1 MTHRFSALMFTPAV
15 RAVQEAEGSRRAYE
29 RLDAAEADPRDR
41 LGEAE
46 RASIAARDSFYL
58 ASVSETGW
66 PYVQHRGGPPGFLK
80 CLDDRTLGFADFR
93 GNRQYVSVGN
103 LNGNDRVSLILMD
116 YPHQRRLKLL
126 GHARTVTAETDPEIL
141 TRLEDP
147 AYGARVERGI
157 VIQLEAFD
165 WNCPQHST
173 PRFTQAEIA
182 QAAAPLWSRLHAAE
196 TERDTLRAQLAALKN
211 APPE

>member
-1 MTHRFSALMFTPAV
+1 MTHRFSHLMFTPAV
-15 RAVQEAEGSRRAYE
+15 RAVQEALGSRRAYE
-29 RLDAAEADPRDR
+29 RLDAPEADPRDT

-46 RASIAARDSFYL
+46 RAFIAARDSFYL

-80 CLDDRTLGFADFR
+80 VLDERTLGFADFR

-103 LNGNDRVSLILMD
+103 LKGNDRVSLILMA

-126 GHARTVTAETDPEIL
+126 GHARAVSLQDHPETIA
-141 TRLEDP
+141 RLEDA
-147 AYGARVERGI
+147 AYAAKVERGI
-157 VIQLEAFD
+157 VIALEAFD
-165 WNCPQHST
+165 WNCPQHIT

-182 QAAAPLWSRLHAAE
+182 QAAAPLWQRLHAAE
-196 TERDTLRAQLAALKN
+196 TERDTLRAELALLKSQ
-211 APPE
+211 PEN

>member
-1 MTHRFSALMFTPAV
+1 MFTPAV
-15 RAVQEAEGSRRAYE
+15 RAVQQALGSRRAYE
-29 RLDAAEADPRDR
+29 RLDAPEADPRDA

-46 RASIAARDSFYL
+46 RAFIAARDSFYL

-80 CLDDRTLGFADFR
+80 VLDDKTLGFADFR

-126 GHARTVTAETDPEIL
+126 GHARTVSIQDHPETIA
-141 TRLEDP
+141 RLEDA
-147 AYGARVERGI
+147 AYAAKVERGI

-165 WNCPQHST
+165 WNCPQHIT

-182 QAAAPLWSRLHAAE
+182 AAAAPLWQRLHAAE
-196 TERDTLRAQLAALKN
+196 EERDTLRAELALLK
-211 APPE
+211 AARAQGDPA

>member
-1 MTHRFSALMFTPAV
+1 MFTPAV
-15 RAVQEAEGSRRAYE
+15 RAVQEALGSRRAYE
-29 RLDAAEADPRDR
+29 RLAAPEADPRDT

-46 RASIAARDSFYL
+46 RAFIAARDSFYL

-80 CLDDRTLGFADFR
+80 VLDEKTLGFADFR

-103 LNGNDRVSLILMD
+103 LDGNDRVSLILMD

-126 GHARTVTAETDPEIL
+126 GHARTVSLQDHPETIA
-141 TRLEDP
+141 RLEDA
-147 AYGARVERGI
+147 AYAAKVERGI

-165 WNCPQHST
+165 WNCPQHIT

-182 QAAAPLWSRLHAAE
+182 QAAAPLWQRLHAAE
-196 TERDTLRAQLAALKN
+196 TERDTLRAELALLKRQ
-211 APPE
+211 PGS